1 MVLRCKRGWVQFCL
15 VASMLSGWP
24 LSAHAGETLTWLLR
38 DLPPLTI
45 FEGPR
50 KGQGALDQLLPIL
63 IEHLPDYQ
71 HQVLHVNRARGIQ
84 MMREPTTLTCDPSLL
99 WTAERAKY
107 IVFSSQ
113 AFVVASNGI
122 MIRHSQ
128 EDTMAPYIVDGQ
140 FDLQAF
146 FDAPKA
152 RAGAIAERSYG
163 PVVDQQLKL
172 ADAHKLAL
180 HYGNDALG
188 SLLQMQRL
196 GRLEAV
202 LGYWPEIRYHA
213 MQQGIPSADLSFY
226 PIKGSAP
233 YQRTHIGCS
242 DTPQGRQIIQ
252 RINQL
257 LLDIPLEQVQQSYAS
272 WLDPVMREH
281 YLRDNP
287 SFFQDSPEP

>member
-1 MVLRCKRGWVQFCL
+1 MVRRLAQLCL
-15 VASMLSGWP
+15 SVMLAWGST
-24 LSAHAGETLTWLLR
+24 ANAEDTLVWLLR

-63 IEHLPDYQ
+63 IEHLPEYR
-71 HQVLHVNRARGIQ
+71 HQVLHVNRARGMQ
-84 MMREPTTLTCDPSLL
+84 MLREPTFTCDPSLL

-107 IVFSSQ
+107 VVFSSQ

-122 MIRHSQ
+122 TIRRDQQ
-128 EDTMAPYIVDGQ
+128 EGMAAYIREGQ
-140 FDLQAF
+140 FDLQPF
-146 FDAPKA
+146 LDAHRA
-152 RAGAIAERSYG
+152 RVGAVAERSYG
-163 PVVDQQLKL
+163 PVIDERLKH

-213 MQQGIPSADLSFY
+213 MQQGIASDDLVFY
-226 PIKGSAP
+226 PIKDSAP
-233 YQRTHIGCS
+233 YQRIHIGCS
-242 DTPQGRQIIQ
+242 DTPQGHLAIE
-252 RINQL
+252 RINQAL
-257 LLDIPLEQVQQSYAS
+257 HDLPLEQVQQSYAS
-272 WLDPVMREH
+272 WLDPTMREQ

-287 SFFQDSPEP
+287 NFFRDSPEP

>member
-1 MVLRCKRGWVQFCL
+1 MPHRCKRWLLQVCL
-15 VASMLSGWP
+15 ATGIFGGWP
-24 LSAHAGETLTWLLR
+24 VSAQAEDTLIWLLR

-50 KGQGALDQLLPIL
+50 KGQGALDQLLPML
-63 IEHLPDYQ
+63 IEHLPEYR
-71 HQVLHVNRARGIQ
+71 HQVQHVNRARGMQ
-84 MMREPTTLTCDPSLL
+84 MLREPTFTCDLSLL

-122 MIRHSQ
+122 TIRHNQQ
-128 EDTMAPYIVDGQ
+128 EAMAPFIVDGQ

-146 FDAPKA
+146 LGAQKS
-152 RAGAIAERSYG
+152 RVGAIAERSYG
-163 PVVDQQLKL
+163 PVIDARLKQ
-172 ADAHKLAL
+172 ADTHKLAL

-213 MQQGIPSADLSFY
+213 QQQGIANDDLSFY
-226 PIKGSAP
+226 PIKGTAP
-233 YQRTHIGCS
+233 YQRTYIGCS
-242 DTPQGRQIIQ
+242 DTAQGREAIQ
-252 RINQL
+252 RINQVL
-257 LLDIPLEQVQQSYAS
+257 HEIPLEQVQQSYAA
-272 WLDPVMREH
+272 WLDPVMRAH

>member
-1 MVLRCKRGWVQFCL
+1 MVRRLAQLCL
-15 VASMLSGWP
+15 SVMLAWGST
-24 LSAHAGETLTWLLR
+24 ANAEDTLVWLLR

-63 IEHLPDYQ
+63 IEHLPEYR
-71 HQVLHVNRARGIQ
+71 HQVLHVNRARGMQ
-84 MMREPTTLTCDPSLL
+84 MLREPTFTCDPSLL

-107 IVFSSQ
+107 VVFSSQ

-122 MIRHSQ
+122 TIRRDQQ
-128 EDTMAPYIVDGQ
+128 EGMAAYIREGQ

-146 FDAPKA
+146 FDAHRA
-152 RAGAIAERSYG
+152 RVGAVAERSYG
-163 PVVDQQLKL
+163 PVIDERLKH

-202 LGYWPEIRYHA
+202 LGYWPEFRYHA
-213 MQQGIPSADLSFY
+213 MQQGIASDDLVFY
-226 PIKGSAP
+226 PIKDSAP
-233 YQRTHIGCS
+233 YQRIHIGCS
-242 DTPQGRQIIQ
+242 DTPQGHLAIE
-252 RINQL
+252 RINQAL
-257 LLDIPLEQVQQSYAS
+257 HDLPLEQVQQSYAS
-272 WLDPVMREH
+272 WLDPVMREQ

-287 SFFQDSPEP
+287 NFFRDSPEP

>member
-1 MVLRCKRGWVQFCL
+1 MTHRCKRWLMQLCL
-15 VASMLSGWP
+15 TAVTLGGWP
-24 LSAHAGETLTWLLR
+24 LSAHAEDTLIWLLR

-63 IEHLPDYQ
+63 IEHLPQYR
-71 HQVLHVNRARGIQ
+71 HQVLHVNRARGTQ
-84 MMREPTTLTCDPSLL
+84 MLREPSFTCDPSLL

-122 MIRHSQ
+122 TLRRSQ
-128 EDTMAPYIVDGQ
+128 LEAMASFLVADQ
-140 FDLQAF
+140 FDLHAF
-146 FDAPKA
+146 LEAHKA
-152 RAGAIAERSYG
+152 RIGAIAERSYG
-163 PVVDQQLKL
+163 PVIDEQLKHIE
-172 ADAHKLAL
+172 AHKLAL

-202 LGYWPEIRYHA
+202 LGYWPEVRYHA
-213 MQQGIPSADLSFY
+213 LQQGIAAEDLSFY

-242 DTPQGRQIIQ
+242 DTPQGRQAIE
-252 RINQL
+252 RINQVL
-257 LLDIPLEQVQQSYAS
+257 REIPLAQVQQSYAS

-281 YLRDNP
+281 YLQDNP
-287 SFFQDSPEP
+287 DFFQDSPEP

>member
-1 MVLRCKRGWVQFCL
+1 MAHRCNGCFIQL
-15 VASMLSGWP
+15 GLAAMLLGGSP
-24 LSAHAGETLTWLLR
+24 LLAYAAEPLTWLLR

-50 KGQGALDQLLPIL
+50 KGQGALDQLLPML
-63 IEHLPDYQ
+63 IEHLPEYQ
-71 HQVLHVNRARGIQ
+71 HQVLHVNRARGMQ
-84 MMREPTTLTCDPSLL
+84 MMRDPTTFTCDPSLL

-107 IVFSSQ
+107 IVFSSA

-122 MIRHSQ
+122 TVRRNQ
-128 EDTMAPYIVDGQ
+128 EDALAPFIVKGL
-140 FDLQAF
+140 FDLRGF
-146 FDAPKA
+146 FDSDTA
-152 RAGAIAERSYG
+152 RVGAIAERSYG
-163 PVVDQQLKL
+163 PVIDEQLKH
-172 ADAHKLAL
+172 AHTHSLAL

-213 MQQGIPSADLSFY
+213 QQQGIAADDLSFY

-242 DTPQGRQIIQ
+242 NTPQGRQAME
-252 RINQL
+252 RINQVL
-257 LLDIPLEQVQQSYAS
+257 HDIPLEQVQQSYAA
-272 WLDPVMREH
+272 WLDPVMREQ

-287 SFFQDSPEP
+287 SFFQDTPEP

>member
-1 MVLRCKRGWVQFCL
+1 MVRRLAQLCL
-15 VASMLSGWP
+15 SVMLAWGST
-24 LSAHAGETLTWLLR
+24 ANAEDTLVWLLR

-63 IEHLPDYQ
+63 IEHLPEYR
-71 HQVLHVNRARGIQ
+71 HQVLHVNRARGMQ
-84 MMREPTTLTCDPSLL
+84 MLREPTFTCDPSLL

-107 IVFSSQ
+107 VVFSSQ

-122 MIRHSQ
+122 TIRRDQQ
-128 EDTMAPYIVDGQ
+128 EGMAAYIREGQ

-146 FDAPKA
+146 LDAHRA
-152 RAGAIAERSYG
+152 RVGAVAERSYG
-163 PVVDQQLKL
+163 PVIDERLKH

-213 MQQGIPSADLSFY
+213 MQQGIASDDLVFY
-226 PIKGSAP
+226 PIKDSAP
-233 YQRTHIGCS
+233 YQRIHIGCS
-242 DTPQGRQIIQ
+242 DTPQGHLAIE
-252 RINQL
+252 RINQAL
-257 LLDIPLEQVQQSYAS
+257 HDLPLEHVQQSYAS
-272 WLDPVMREH
+272 WLDPVMREQ

-287 SFFQDSPEP
+287 NFFRDSPEP

>member
-1 MVLRCKRGWVQFCL
+1 MPHRCKRWLMQLCL
-15 VASMLSGWP
+15 TAGILAGWP
-24 LSAHAGETLTWLLR
+24 LPAHAGDTLIWLLR

-50 KGQGALDQLLPIL
+50 KGQGALDQLLPML
-63 IEHLPDYQ
+63 IERLPEYG
-71 HQVLHVNRARGIQ
+71 HQVLHVNRARGMQ
-84 MMREPTTLTCDPSLL
+84 MMREPSFTCDPSLL

-113 AFVVASNGI
+113 AFVVASNGVT
-122 MIRHSQ
+122 IRRSQ
-128 EDTMAPYIVDGQ
+128 QDAMAPYISQGQ

-146 FDAPKA
+146 LDAHKA
-152 RAGAIAERSYG
+152 RVGAIAERSYG
-163 PVVDQQLKL
+163 PIIDERLKY

-213 MQQGIPSADLSFY
+213 MQQGIAADDLSFY

-242 DTPQGRQIIQ
+242 DTPQGREAIE
-252 RINQL
+252 RINQVL
-257 LLDIPLEQVQQSYAS
+257 REIPLEQVQQSYAS
-272 WLDPVMREH
+272 WLDPVMREQ
-281 YLRDNP
+281 YLQDNP
-287 SFFQDSPEP
+287 SFFQDAPAP

>member
-1 MVLRCKRGWVQFCL
+1 MARRVTQLCL
-15 VASMLSGWP
+15 AVMMASAWP
-24 LSAHAGETLTWLLR
+24 LPANAEDTLIWLLR

-50 KGQGALDQLLPIL
+50 KGQGALDQLLPKL
-63 IEHLPDYQ
+63 IEHLPEYR
-71 HQVLHVNRARGIQ
+71 HQVLHVNRARGTQ
-84 MMREPTTLTCDPSLL
+84 MQREPTFTCDPSLL
-99 WTAERAKY
+99 WTAERARY
-107 IVFSSQ
+107 VVFSRQ

-122 MIRHSQ
+122 TIRRSQ
-128 EDTMAPYIVDGQ
+128 QQAMADYISEGQ
-140 FDLQAF
+140 FDLQALL
-146 FDAPKA
+146 DAHKA
-152 RAGAIAERSYG
+152 RVGATAERSYG
-163 PVVDQQLKL
+163 PVIDAQLKQ
-172 ADAHKLAL
+172 ADTHSLAL

-213 MQQGIPSADLSFY
+213 MQQGIASDDLSFY

-242 DTPQGRQIIQ
+242 DTPQGRQAIK
-252 RINQL
+252 RIDQIL
-257 LLDIPLEQVQQSYAS
+257 REIPLEQVQQSYTS
-272 WLDPVMREH
+272 WLDPVMRTH